1 VKTNIGAIWN
11 GALAVNK
18 DKFDELP
25 KEVQDC
31 MRQAG
36 RSYSRVHAEDVMR
49 RAKTATE
56 RMVRPARARARRCRS
71 SSSRERAR
79 EVGRDP
85 SQHRRRLG
93 QAKRTRRAGDLTAYM
108 NAMREV
114 GAKPLRQW
122 DKESAATK

>member
-36 RSYSRVHAEDVMR
+36 RSYSR
-49 RAKTATE
+49 
-56 RMVRPARARARRCRS
+56 S
-71 SSSRERAR
+71 
-79 EVGRDP
+79 
-85 SQHRRRLG
+85 
-93 QAKRTRRAGDLTAYM
+93 TRRT
-108 NAMREV
+108 
-114 GAKPLRQW
+114 
-122 DKESAATK
+122 